1 MVIDDDDWKARK
13 PGSGPEI
20 KMDSI
25 PPIPPIAGTIL
36 RSIAI
41 VFAILVVFSV
51 LFGSI
56 FVSIGAGE
64 VGVKFN
70 QFGGVQSDE
79 LGEGLHIVPPWVSVT
94 KYSVRSEVYTM
105 SATPSEGE
113 RIGDDQIMALT
124 NEGLTLGMDITV
136 RYRLIS
142 EDASEVHQKLGK
154 GYAEKIIRPTIKSS
168 IREVVSKKTAI
179 QVYGEQRQ
187 QVASEILTK
196 LEIDLADDG
205 IIVEEVLLRNVKLP
219 DRVAEA
225 IEQKLQAD
233 QDAQRMVFVKQKEQL
248 EAERKIIE
256 SNGIA
261 NATIIQASGEA
272 EALRIIN
279 EEIKKNPDLIDYK
292 YIQMLQEQQIQTM
305 IVPTD
310 QGLILNT
317 NK

>member
-1 MVIDDDDWKARK
+1 MAKEDEWDI
-13 PGSGPEI
+13 PESGGPADLRIEG
-20 KMDSI
+20 
-25 PPIPPIAGTIL
+25 IPPIAGAIL

-41 VFAILVVFSV
+41 IAVIIIIFSV
-51 LFGSI
+51 MFGSI
-56 FVSIGAGE
+56 LVSVGAGE

-105 SATPSEGE
+105 SAQPSEGE
-113 RIGDDQIMALT
+113 RVGDDQITALT
-124 NEGLTLGMDITV
+124 NEGLMVGLDVTV

-142 EDASEVHQKLGK
+142 GDASTVHQNLGQ
-154 GYAEKIIRPTIKSS
+154 GYAEKIIRPTIKSV
-168 IREVVSKKTAI
+168 IREVVSTHTAME
-179 QVYGEQRQ
+179 VYGEQRQ
-187 QVASEILTK
+187 IVASEMQSIM
-196 LEIDLADDG
+196 EISLVNDG

-219 DRVAEA
+219 DRVANA
-225 IEQKLQAD
+225 IEEKLQAD
-233 QDAQRMVFVKQKEQL
+233 QDAQRMIFIKQKEQL

-261 NATIIQASGEA
+261 NATIIQATGES

-279 EEIKKNPDLIDYK
+279 QELSKNPNLINYK
-292 YIQMLQEQQIQTM
+292 YIQMLQGQEIQTM

-310 QGLILNT
+310 QGIILDAT
-317 NK
+317 GSQ